1 MSYIFLSFA
10 SADAELAH
18 RAVNALERAG
28 IPCWIAD
35 RDIEVSTSYPA
46 AIGAAIKNSAGV
58 LLLLTGTSNASP
70 HVLREVELA
79 FNARKPIAP
88 VRLAQV
94 TPSPDLQYFLSTS
107 QWLDAGTAFDDED
120 IAKIEPVLREI
131 LAGRHGQFAATVT
144 SRRALWLSIAAS
156 LVVAVALVATLLP
169 RKSREAAATPGPAAQ
184 PAPAGNNTAVASP
197 ATTPAPNTPSAV
209 TIAGPKTQVN
219 PRDGQTYVWIP
230 PGHLV
235 MGCSDGDPSCDGDEK
250 PAHAVE
256 ISRGFWLS
264 RTEVTNAAYRRVD
277 GAAGAHNTTEAD
289 LPAVGIDWPQA
300 RAYCTRIGGRLP
312 TEAEWEYAARGGTG
326 TRYYGT
332 LAAIAWYADNSDDRA
347 HPVAM
352 KQPNAFGLYDM
363 LGNVS
368 EWVLDRYYN
377 AYDDTSDPG
386 HPDLPLAGNA
396 SAVARGGSWVSD
408 ANGVRV
414 SRRLEMP
421 PDAQEPHI
429 GVRCAADT
437 L

>member
-18 RAVNALERAG
+18 RALGALERAG

-46 AIGAAIKNSAGV
+46 AIGAAITNSAGV
-58 LLLLTGTSNASP
+58 LLLLTETSNASP

-88 VRLAQV
+88 VRLARV
-94 TPSPDLQYFLSTS
+94 TPSADLQYFLSTS
-107 QWLDAGTAFDDED
+107 QWLDAGTAFDDQD
-120 IAKIEPVLREI
+120 IAKIEPVLREV

-144 SRRALWLSIAAS
+144 SRRALWLSIAAT
-156 LVVAVALVATLLP
+156 LVVAVALVAILLP
-169 RKSREAAATPGPAAQ
+169 RKSREAAATPDAAAQ
-184 PAPAGNNTAVASP
+184 PAPAANNATGASP
-197 ATTPAPNTPSAV
+197 AATPAPNMPSAA
-209 TIAGPKTQVN
+209 TGGPKTQVN
-219 PRDGQTYVWIP
+219 PRDGLVYVWIP

-235 MGCSDGDPSCDGDEK
+235 MGCSDGDPSCEADEK

-256 ISRGFWLS
+256 IARGFWLA
-264 RTEVTNAAYRRVD
+264 RTEATNAAYRKVD
-277 GAAGAHNTTEAD
+277 GPVSGHNAAEAD

-312 TEAEWEYAARGGTG
+312 TEAEWEYAARGGTS

-332 LAAIAWYADNSDDRA
+332 LTAIAWYADNSDDRT
-347 HPVAM
+347 HPVGM

-377 AYDDTSDPG
+377 AYDDTSDPS

-396 SAVARGGSWVSD
+396 SAVVRGGSWVSG
-408 ANGVRV
+408 AEGVRV
-414 SRRLEMP
+414 SRRLETA
-421 PDAQEPHI
+421 PDTQEPQI
-429 GVRCAADT
+429 GVRCASDR